1 MMNKTNSMP
10 LALKP
15 RRGASISKADR
26 RTGLLGRASSKAGH
40 DFRPRERRLSWS
52 SKMAARLGPCG
63 DEDEVLDRQS
73 GLERVSRECMSMQ

>member
-15 RRGASISKADR
+15 RRGASIPKADR

-40 DFRPRERRLSWS
+40 DSRPRERRLFLVVEDGCRTWA
-52 SKMAARLGPCG
+52 MWRRGRGARQA
-63 DEDEVLDRQS
+63 VRT
-73 GLERVSRECMSMQ
+73 